1 METTPLFPR
10 DAADLVEIVAAAQA
24 NQQPLELIGQASKRG
39 LGAPVSARP
48 VVMTGF
54 TGIQLYEP
62 DELVLTAGANT
73 PMALIHQTLAASG
86 QHLAFDPPNLAPFY
100 GVSAELGSLAGVLS
114 ANLAGPRRLTAGAAR
129 DHLLGFQ
136 AVSGRAESFK
146 AGARVVKN
154 VTGYDLPK
162 VIAGSFGT
170 LAALTEVTVKVL
182 PRPETEATL
191 VLSGLSD
198 ADAIARLSIALG
210 SPNDVSCAAHLP
222 ARVAGSFDLPGAA
235 TLIRLEG
242 FGPSVAARR
251 HALIDLCGD
260 GLVLDG
266 DLSRALWISLRD
278 LLPLVERPDLLVWR
292 VSVPPSAGPAVMK
305 AIAAGGLE
313 LGWYDWAGGLLW
325 LGLAAEESDGGANR
339 IRAALTACGGHATLM
354 RAPIELRATVPVFQP
369 QPDGLAALTRRV
381 KHGFDP
387 LNLFNPGR
395 MAPLV

>member
-1 METTPLFPR
+1 METNPLFPR
-10 DAADLVEIVAAAQA
+10 DTADLVEIVAAAQA
-24 NQQPLELIGQASKRG
+24 NQQPLELIGHASKRG
-39 LGAPVSARP
+39 LGAPVAARP
-48 VVMTGF
+48 VVMAGF
-54 TGIQLYEP
+54 TGVQLYEP

-73 PMALIHQTLAASG
+73 PMAQIHETLAAAG

-100 GVSAELGSLAGVLS
+100 GLSADLGTLAGVLA

-146 AGARVVKN
+146 GGARVVKN

-170 LAALTEVTVKVL
+170 LAAITDVTVKVL

-191 VLSGLSD
+191 ILSRLED
-198 ADAIARLSIALG
+198 AAAIATLSAALG

-222 ARVAGSFDLPGAA
+222 ARVAGYLDLPSAS

-251 HALIDLCGD
+251 QALIALCGD
-260 GLVLDG
+260 GLVLEG
-266 DLSRALWISLRD
+266 EMSRALWISLRD

-292 VSVPPSAGPAVMK
+292 VSVPPSAGPAVMA
-305 AIAAGGLE
+305 AIAANGLE

-325 LGLAAEESDGGANR
+325 LGLAPGESDGGAAR
-339 IRAALTACGGHATLM
+339 IRATLTACGGHATLM
-354 RAPIELRATVPVFQP
+354 RAPIELRASVPVFQP

-381 KHGFDP
+381 KQGFDP

>member
-1 METTPLFPR
+1 METNPLFPR
-10 DAADLVEIVAAAQA
+10 DTADLVEIVAAAQA

-39 LGAPVSARP
+39 LGAPVTGRP
-48 VVMTGF
+48 VVLSGF

-73 PMALIHQTLAASG
+73 PMALIHETLAASG
-86 QHLAFDPPNLAPFY
+86 QHLAFEPPNLAPFY
-100 GVSAELGSLAGVLS
+100 GLAADLGTLAGALS

-146 AGARVVKN
+146 GGSRVVKN

-162 VIAGSFGT
+162 VIAGAFGT
-170 LAALTEVTVKVL
+170 LAALTAVTVKVL

-191 VLSGLSD
+191 ILSGLSD
-198 ADAIARLSIALG
+198 AEAIATLSTALG

-222 ARVAGSFDLPGAA
+222 VRVAGCLDLPNAS

-251 HALIDLCGD
+251 QALIALCGD
-260 GLVLDG
+260 GLVLEG
-266 DLSRALWISLRD
+266 EMSRALWISLRD

-292 VSVPPSAGPAVMK
+292 VSVPPSAGPRVMA

-325 LGLAAEESDGGANR
+325 LGVPATETDGGASR
-339 IRAALTACGGHATLM
+339 IRAAIGACGGHATLM
-354 RAPIELRATVPVFQP
+354 RAPIELRAKVPVFQP

-381 KHGFDP
+381 KQGFDP